1 MIDARGSASRALGVE
16 PRGRGVAITRNSS
29 RRGRSRSD
37 QTCDLIEDFPNKWGK
52 PQPRGHPTMD
62 LPCRTGPKPQTSI
75 EGSQSQLTENSSP
88 ELWGRLMHLAIT
100 EHNVVEGISSVS
112 LQSSRAIF
120 FRDLRKTVV
129 PWTSLAP
136 AEKRLEPV
144 HIHGVHDTSIHL
156 CMPTDRAGVHSR
168 KPNGGSCAQLVVALV
183 VQPRSN
189 SLDRWS

>member
-1 MIDARGSASRALGVE
+1 
-16 PRGRGVAITRNSS
+16 
-29 RRGRSRSD
+29 
-37 QTCDLIEDFPNKWGK
+37 
-52 PQPRGHPTMD
+52 MD

-156 CMPTDRAGVHSR
+156 CMTTDRA
-168 KPNGGSCAQLVVALV
+168 QELVALGWGV
-183 VQPRSN
+183 MRPHSDFDTAILVYGPRDEKELQIVLGFIRESLTVARALN
-189 SLDRWS
+189 S